1 MKTID
6 SLRDNILNNN
16 YENYKQKITRINE
29 NTNVIKIPSEQLED
43 LAANAQKMSYVI
55 ALINYSI
62 NDKCISQKGFLRKL
76 TNEIND
82 TTKFNFSTLD
92 IYNLMKEAI
101 SQKKEHKQ
109 LIKKNKN
116 PDNIIEMKGGFV
128 SGYFGWNEETG
139 TVSKVLDVL
148 SLIMDIA
155 GVIPTMG
162 IFVDAINIIINL
174 LRQQWVMAGLSLIS
188 IIPIV
193 GTIGPVLKIAY
204 QIIRDKTPKKE
215 SDDKLNNHTNLE
227 IKNYEDKDD

>member
-16 YENYKQKITRINE
+16 FENYKQKITRINK
-29 NTNVIKIPSEQLED
+29 NTNVIKIPLDQIDE

-62 NDKCISQKGFLRKL
+62 NDKCIKQKGFLRKL

-101 SQKKEHKQ
+101 AQKKEHIQ
-109 LIKKNKN
+109 LIKKNKS
-116 PDNIIEMKGGFV
+116 PDNIIEMKGGFI

-215 SDDKLNNHTNLE
+215 SDDKLNNPTNLE
-227 IKNYEDKDD
+227 IKNYENKDD